1 MSRLEIVHLRLAGPC
16 PPALLQEVLG
26 IVDVPGRAPVRVFR
40 NATVS
45 GDFGVH
51 LEIPSQAESPAPSEL
66 GLRLAA
72 ALRERGIVE
81 HTVWIELKRS
91 S

>member
-16 PPALLQEVLG
+16 PPALLQEVIRLVEQG
-26 IVDVPGRAPVRVFR
+26 DAAARVFR

-51 LEIPSQAESPAPSEL
+51 LEITSQVESEAPSAL